1 MKIPPRLMVE
11 PLAKPMGFS
20 RSSGIV
26 RSMVFVFALISFLG
40 GLAAVEPPAGR
51 PRSIRLGVSGLPDP
65 SGTEPTQIAALRI
78 QEEFQRR
85 HPEVDLVPV
94 EGIRL
99 ENMVSETTT
108 VMLIAGGIAPDVLK
122 MNFRSAEGFIKQGMV
137 APLEEFL
144 EAETP
149 ADQKEILARIPDQV
163 APVVKRVGPDGE
175 RHLYGL
181 PTDFKF
187 TGIYFN
193 KDLFRQAGL
202 PLRAPK
208 DWDELVVFC
217 EALKKLGP
225 TINPLNL
232 AKGSVASW
240 NLLTFI
246 WSSGGEAVVETAP
259 GEWRA
264 AFDSPAAVTA
274 YEFYY
279 KLVEADRLATRLSLQ
294 GNLKNTGLVF
304 SYVGDALLIDPEQFG
319 FGAVPAGPDGLRG
332 AEINASVLGVFSG
345 ITNPDIKRAAW
356 NYVAFMSGR
365 VAEQIKVQT
374 MVDLGLA
381 AQVNPVLLRRYGYDQ
396 YIRLMPAGLEAEF
409 ALALETGKPEP
420 YGKNCNLVYNEMTYP
435 LDQILL
441 SRSIAKLWSEGNK
454 EGVRAEIGAILQRA
468 VVKTNERMLGYV
480 PPEDMKT
487 RRIVAVVVVVGIFG
501 GFLWL
506 GIHIWCI
513 FSKAGALVSQPVASK
528 GMLPWLFLAPALV
541 LTLTWSYLPLIR
553 GTGMAFQDYQLILPS
568 KFVGLDNFAN
578 VLFDAAFWNS
588 LLATFHYAAWTL
600 TIGFA
605 APIALAYAL
614 HLIPKHK
621 ILFRILYYLP
631 AVISSAAVFFLWREL
646 FGAESL
652 LNHMLRVMG
661 FEARRAWTD
670 EPALAMLSCVLPGIW
685 AGVGPG
691 CLIYLAALKT
701 IPVEQFE
708 AAEIDGAGFLAK
720 TRLIVYPGLKGL
732 IVINFTGAV
741 AASFHGATNILIMTG
756 GGPNGATEVT
766 SLLLFFEAFTRLR
779 FGHATAMA
787 WIIGSMLIGFTVLQL
802 QRLSRMEFKTAK

>member
-1 MKIPPRLMVE
+1 MFE
-11 PLAKPMGFS
+11 PLTKQKPFF
-20 RSSGIV
+20 R
-26 RSMVFVFALISFLG
+26 LG
-40 GLAAVEPPAGR
+40 GVEKTILVFLVFLSLMGSLDASDPGIGK
-51 PRSIRLGVSGLPDP
+51 PRTVRLGVSGLPDP
-65 SGTEPTQIAALRI
+65 SGTEPMQIAALRV
-78 QEEFQRR
+78 QEEFQKR

-122 MNFRSAEGFIKQGMV
+122 MNFRSADGFIKQGMV

-144 EAETP
+144 DAETR
-149 ADQKEILARIPDQV
+149 AARDEILARIPDQV
-163 APVVKRVGPDGE
+163 APVVNRLGPDGQ

-181 PTDFKF
+181 PSDFKF

-193 KDLFRQAGL
+193 KELFRRAGL

-208 DWDELVVFC
+208 DWDELVLFC
-217 EALKKLGP
+217 QALKKLGP

-246 WSSGGEAVVETAP
+246 WSSGGEAVVETGP
-259 GEWRA
+259 GDWRA

-279 KLVEADRLATRLSLQ
+279 KLVEADRLATRLNLQ
-294 GNLKNTGLVF
+294 GGLQNTGLIF
-304 SYVGDALLIDPEQFG
+304 SYVGDSLLIDPEKFG

-396 YIRLMPAGLEAEF
+396 YIRLMPVGLEAEF

-420 YGKNCNLVYNEMTYP
+420 YGKNCNLVYTEMTYP

-441 SRSIAKLWSEGNK
+441 SRSIAKLWAEGDR
-454 EGVRAEIGAILQRA
+454 EGVRAEIGAILKRA

-480 PPEDMKT
+480 PPENMKT
-487 RRIVAVVVVVGIFG
+487 RRVVAVLVVVGIFG

-506 GIHIWCI
+506 VVHIWSI
-513 FSKAGALVSQPVASK
+513 FSKAGALTSKPVASK
-528 GMLPWLFLAPALV
+528 GMLPWIFLAPALA

-578 VLFDAAFWNS
+578 VLFDGAFWNS

-621 ILFRILYYLP
+621 IFFRILYYLP

-646 FGAESL
+646 FGAESI
-652 LNHMLRVMG
+652 LNQILRMMG

-787 WIIGSMLIGFTVLQL
+787 WIIGSLLIGFTVLQL